1 MLLTST
7 RGDIVTQISRGLQ
20 KNSLKLVEIRPNPE
34 LKNMWD
40 VHNYDVNLC
49 LYYFTNGPVTTHSC
63 NLPRSFELP
72 CLIVEL

>member
-40 VHNYDVNLC
+40 EHNL
-49 LYYFTNGPVTTHSC
+49 
-63 NLPRSFELP
+63 
-72 CLIVEL
+72 